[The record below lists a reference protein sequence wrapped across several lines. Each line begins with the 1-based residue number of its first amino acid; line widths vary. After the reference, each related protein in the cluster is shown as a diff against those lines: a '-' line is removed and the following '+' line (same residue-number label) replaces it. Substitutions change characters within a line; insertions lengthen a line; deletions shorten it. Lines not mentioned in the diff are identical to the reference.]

1 MKANIKKY
9 IKYTLISLLIIFWA
23 YLDYN
28 NYFDMI
34 GTLLIH
40 SDTDEN
46 LVKNK
51 IEYDL
56 HRRVH
61 KNYSIL
67 NHQKERYEFRGIVP
81 IGDSDTYS
89 AQEIGNLNEPYVFIQ
104 LSEKLDDKYHSS
116 LVSID
121 NDSQHKY
128 NREDYFLTGDD
139 FNIEN
144 QKTTL
149 TRFRIGDYDYSIR
162 ISWDLLIGNKKIFLD
177 DPIKKIDEVLDKT
190 IVEWEND
197 K

>member
-1 MKANIKKY
+1 M
-9 IKYTLISLLIIFWA
+9 
-23 YLDYN
+23 
-28 NYFDMI
+28 
-34 GTLLIH
+34 
-40 SDTDEN
+40 
-46 LVKNK
+46 
-51 IEYDL
+51 
-56 HRRVH
+56 
-61 KNYSIL
+61 
-67 NHQKERYEFRGIVP
+67 
-81 IGDSDTYS
+81 
-89 AQEIGNLNEPYVFIQ
+89 
-104 LSEKLDDKYHSS
+104 SEKLDDKYHSS

-162 ISWDLLIGNKKIFLD
+162 ISWDLPIGNKKIFLD